1 VRAEGMELKD
11 LADLPVVALDARD
24 PLGMR
29 LGQAC
34 REHGV
39 GCRPW

>member
-29 LGQAC
+29 LNQAC

-39 GCRPW
+39 GLSPW